1 MNRDVSIK
9 IPRMLI
15 IPAASVVFLSLLPIG
30 YLFIRTL
37 GSLPDLVPILFRL
50 QVLLIIIK
58 TGLLVVTVCLSCILI
73 ALISCWIITRTDIKF
88 KPVWSG
94 LLPMPL
100 VVPSYVGA
108 FIIIIVLGPK
118 GILQKALEPLGITTL
133 PDIYGFE
140 GAWLTLTFLCYPYIF
155 LTLKSA
161 MENIDPALQEIAQSS
176 GYSYWKYFLKIEL
189 PLLRPSIT
197 SGSMLVILYT
207 LSDFGAVSLLR
218 YQTFTWSIYLQYQ
231 AAFDRTLAAGLSLI
245 LATIVI
251 SILYFEAKTR
261 KNRAYYRT
269 NARAS
274 QSKPLFQLNKW
285 QIPASMLLGSVL
297 LIGLI
302 IPLFFLIYLAFQG
315 FITDQIPKNILNLS
329 INSLTVSV
337 VTAISTFGAGSSIA
351 LITAKYKHKIAIL
364 LENASYIGFGI
375 PGIVIALSLVFFGA
389 NYASLLYQTI
399 PFLIFGYT
407 IMFMPALI
415 GAFKS
420 SLLSVNP
427 RIEESSKI
435 LGESELGT
443 FRRILLP
450 LTSPGIYHGMS
461 LVFLLTI
468 KELPV
473 TLILG
478 PLDFGTLATALWN
491 ASEEAFFL
499 EAAISGVLI
508 IVLSIIPIFGLNK
521 LTNERSLWIH
531 YK

>member
-1 MNRDVSIK
+1 MNQDVSIK
-9 IPRMLI
+9 IPRMLL

-50 QVLLIIIK
+50 QVLLIVIK

-364 LENASYIGFGI
+364 FYCF
-375 PGIVIALSLVFFGA
+375 
-389 NYASLLYQTI
+389 
-399 PFLIFGYT
+399 
-407 IMFMPALI
+407 
-415 GAFKS
+415 
-420 SLLSVNP
+420 
-427 RIEESSKI
+427 
-435 LGESELGT
+435 
-443 FRRILLP
+443 
-450 LTSPGIYHGMS
+450 
-461 LVFLLTI
+461 
-468 KELPV
+468 
-473 TLILG
+473 
-478 PLDFGTLATALWN
+478 
-491 ASEEAFFL
+491 
-499 EAAISGVLI
+499 
-508 IVLSIIPIFGLNK
+508 
-521 LTNERSLWIH
+521 
-531 YK
+531 

>member
-1 MNRDVSIK
+1 MNADVSNK
-9 IPRMLI
+9 IPKTLLL
-15 IPAASVVFLSLLPIG
+15 PAVFVVFLSLLPIG
-30 YLFIRTL
+30 YLFIRTF
-37 GSLPDLVPILFRL
+37 GSLSDLIYILFRL
-50 QVLLIIIK
+50 QVLLIFVK
-58 TGLLVVTVCLSCILI
+58 TALLVVTVCLSSVLI
-73 ALISCWIITRTDIKF
+73 ALLSCWLVTRTDIKF
-88 KPVWSG
+88 KTIWSG
-94 LLPMPL
+94 MLPMPL

-118 GILQKALEPLGITTL
+118 GMLQKALEPFGILSL
-133 PDIYGFE
+133 PDIYGFK

-197 SGSMLVILYT
+197 SGSILVILYT

-245 LATIVI
+245 LALIVI
-251 SILYFEAKTR
+251 LILYLESKMR
-261 KNRAYYRT
+261 KGGYYYRT

-274 QSKPLFQLNKW
+274 QSRPLFQLNKW
-285 QIPASMLLGSVL
+285 QIPASIVLGSIL

-302 IPLFFLIYLAFQG
+302 IPLLFLMYLAFQG
-315 FITDQIPKNILNLS
+315 VVTDQVPKNLLSLS
-329 INSLTVSV
+329 INSVMVSV
-337 VTAISTFGAGSSIA
+337 ITAISAFGAGSSIA
-351 LITAKYKHKIAIL
+351 LITAKYKSRVAVL

-389 NYASLLYQTI
+389 NYANILYQTI

-420 SLLSVNP
+420 SLLTLNP
-427 RIEESSKI
+427 RIEESAKI
-435 LGESELGT
+435 LGESEMGT

-450 LTSPGIYHGMS
+450 ITSPGIYYGMS

-499 EAAISGVLI
+499 EAAISGVVI
-508 IVLSIIPIFGLNK
+508 IVISIIPIFGLNK
-521 LTNERSLWIH
+521 LTNERSLWVH